1 MKTEF
6 KNERAANIAL
16 SEHLRLEAEA
26 RFLNA
31 RENAALSARFAAIKP
46 APRRASRTLFQ
57 RLIGA

>member
-6 KNERAANIAL
+6 KNERAVNLAL
-16 SEHLRLEAEA
+16 SERLRLEAEA

-31 RENAALSARFAAIKP
+31 RENASLSARFAAIKP
-46 APRRASRTLFQ
+46 APKRPTFFQ